1 MIARLL
7 KEFAALFVVSGPG
20 AGASRL
26 ANAAARPQGVAGNA
40 AVVGAPTDMQHLLML
55 ALIVLAGAV
64 IRFWGLGAVGLHGD
78 EKTMALP
85 VMNLVEHG
93 EPLMPS
99 GMFYPRAVAQLYL
112 MAGSVM
118 AFGQSEWALRLPSA
132 LCGVLLIMLT
142 WKVGTRFLTPLW
154 NVSLAAAVAF
164 LPDFIED
171 SQTARM
177 YVFLVTCVAGYL
189 ALVFAWERTGRVSY
203 LAAAVV
209 TLLVG
214 IQFHTLAIFAAFLV
228 LFPGLV
234 RGDGRLFWRGVA
246 AFVLIVGGF
255 ATINWLIG
263 HAYPQTVESD
273 AGAVMNGPHAAV
285 IPHLKRWWLVL
296 AALPALLV
304 GRWVPGPGRGWLAT
318 VLLAGA
324 LLAEV
329 ALAWHLAVMLTVAGL
344 VLATRAGRNAPVAW
358 DPDAVVR
365 RNSGAAQDADAVVRR
380 DAAVAQ
386 DAGTVAGRDTAVAR
400 DASAVAR
407 RDAAMARNAGAVA
420 RRDAAMA
427 RDAGAVAR
435 RDVSV
440 ARDAEALARRNAAA
454 AWNADVLLWR
464 DADALEALGVGA
476 MPGAD
481 ALVAPVAAAA
491 PGLSGLRLA
500 VFLGVSVAIAVAEGA
515 FLVTHAAGSPKQI
528 LGVMLGWPSAWPF
541 IAIADYSVLVM
552 LAAVGSLAGALW
564 LLAHRRAAPD
574 HVLLLMLGVWVPLL
588 MIGFMKWNIPSRYA
602 AAQIVPLLVAGFAAM
617 QWGVASLAKRAR
629 MSGRAPWAP
638 AIAPLAFLLV
648 VNPLR
653 VVATVDAGYTSHP
666 DHKGAAEFI
675 ARLHPGPRDI
685 IVAEDV
691 LQQTYY
697 LGHVDYW
704 LVNKQVAAPFMH
716 KVNGRWLDFYT
727 DTPLIGTG
735 PELERLVEEPDRGA
749 IYVIGS
755 GENQSDGRS
764 LMRAFG
770 IAEALR
776 SPAFHRVYRG
786 RDGLTEVW
794 KVDPPS
800 PTVARGH

>member
-1 MIARLL
+1 MIAQLFG
-7 KEFAALFVVSGPG
+7 EFAALFVVTGPD
-20 AGASRL
+20 AGASRS
-26 ANAAARPQGVAGNA
+26 RER
-40 AVVGAPTDMQHLLML
+40 QHTLILV
-55 ALIVLAGAV
+55 LIVLAGAF

-85 VMNLVEHG
+85 VMNLVTHG

-112 MAGSVM
+112 MAGSVV

-132 LCGVLLIMLT
+132 LCGVLLIVLT

-154 NVSLAAAVAF
+154 NLALAAAVAF
-164 LPDFIED
+164 LPNFIED

-189 ALVFAWERTGRVSY
+189 ALVFAWERTGRVGY
-203 LAAAVV
+203 LGAAV
-209 TLLVG
+209 LLMLAG

-234 RGDGRLFWRGVA
+234 RGDARLFWWGVV
-246 AFVLIVGGF
+246 AFAVIVGGF
-255 ATINWLIG
+255 ASINWLIG
-263 HAYPQTVESD
+263 HAYPHTVESD
-273 AGAVMNGPHAAV
+273 AGAVVNGPHAAV
-285 IPHLKRWWLVL
+285 VPHLKHWWLVV

-304 GRWVPGPGRGWLAT
+304 AHWALGRGRGWLAT

-329 ALAWHLAVMLTVAGL
+329 ALAWHLAVMLAVAGL
-344 VLATRAGRNAPVAW
+344 VLAARAGR
-358 DPDAVVR
+358 DAVVAR
-365 RNSGAAQDADAVVRR
+365 GADARVWR
-380 DAAVAQ
+380 DAAVE
-386 DAGTVAGRDTAVAR
+386 R
-400 DASAVAR
+400 
-407 RDAAMARNAGAVA
+407 
-420 RRDAAMA
+420 
-427 RDAGAVAR
+427 
-435 RDVSV
+435 
-440 ARDAEALARRNAAA
+440 
-454 AWNADVLLWR
+454 
-464 DADALEALGVGA
+464 
-476 MPGAD
+476 
-481 ALVAPVAAAA
+481 
-491 PGLSGLRLA
+491 GLSWLRLA
-500 VFLGVSVAIAVAEGA
+500 VFVGVSVVIAAVEGM

-528 LGVMLGWPSAWPF
+528 LGVMLGWPSVWPF
-541 IAIADYSVLVM
+541 IAVADYSVLVM
-552 LAAVGSLAGALW
+552 LAAVGSLAGAAW
-564 LLAHRRAAPD
+564 LLAHRRAVPD
-574 HVLLLMLGVWVPLL
+574 HVLLLVLGVWLPLL
-588 MIGFMKWNIPSRYA
+588 MIGFIKWNIPSRYA

-617 QWGVASLAKRAR
+617 EWGVMSLAKWA
-629 MSGRAPWAP
+629 RAPNRLSSGPAWAAA
-638 AIAPLAFLLV
+638 AIAPLAFLLA

-653 VVATVDAGYTSHP
+653 VAAAVDSGYTSHP

-685 IVAEDV
+685 IIAEDV

-716 KVNGRWLDFYT
+716 QVNGRWLDFYT

-735 PELERLVEEPDRGA
+735 SELERLVDEPDRGA

-776 SPAFHRVYRG
+776 SPPFHTVYRG

-800 PTVARGH
+800 PTVARGQ